1 MPDLSRRRFLG
12 AAALGAAGAI
22 GAVYGAG
29 SNDLEVTHH
38 DHPMAPGA
46 PPLRLALLTDMHSPH
61 DYVEGKRLIAE
72 VKRFRPDILAICG
85 DAVDQRGAEHRVQ
98 FYGAMDAPLGKFATL
113 GNWEYQ
119 GLCNL
124 AALKAY
130 YERVGVRLLVN
141 DALRID
147 HGGAAI
153 DLVGL
158 DDWRAG
164 LPDYSVLTRLPASP
178 GRTIVM
184 SHCPVTFDAI
194 QQVATR
200 PTTVLSGHTHGGQI
214 APFGLAILVPEG
226 SGPYVKGWYRA
237 SSGQHA
243 MYVSRGLGN
252 SGIPLRVGSR
262 PELVLM
268 TL

>member
-12 AAALGAAGAI
+12 AAVLGAAGTV
-22 GAVYGAG
+22 GALYSAG
-29 SNDLEVTHH
+29 SNDLEVTRHAN
-38 DHPMAPGA
+38 PLAAGA

-72 VKRFRPDILAICG
+72 VRRFKPDVIAIAG
-85 DAVDQRGAEHRVQ
+85 DAVDQHGHEHHVE
-98 FYGAMDAPLGKFATL
+98 FYGALDAPLGKFATL

-124 AALKAY
+124 AALRKY
-130 YERVGVRLLVN
+130 YERAGVRLLVN
-141 DALRID
+141 DALQLSVA
-147 HGGAAI
+147 GSPVN
-153 DLVGL
+153 LVGL

-164 LPDYSVLTRLPASP
+164 LPDYTILTRLPASP
-178 GRTIVM
+178 ARTIVM

-194 QQVATR
+194 KQVATR
-200 PTTVLSGHTHGGQI
+200 PTLVLSGHTHGGQI

-226 SGPYVKGWYRA
+226 SGPYVKGWYHSA
-237 SSGQHA
+237 SGGHS

-252 SGIPLRVGSR
+252 SGLPIRIGSR

>member
-12 AAALGAAGAI
+12 TAALGTAGAL
-22 GAVYGAG
+22 GALYGAS
-29 SNDLEVTHH
+29 SNELEVTTHG
-38 DHPMAPGA
+38 HPMAPGA

-61 DYVEGKRLIAE
+61 DYVEGKRLIAA
-72 VKRFRPDILAICG
+72 VRRFKPDVIAIAG
-85 DAVDQRGAEHRVQ
+85 DAVDQRGHEHHVE
-98 FYGAMDAPLGKFATL
+98 FYGAMDAPLGKYATL

-119 GLCNL
+119 GLCDL
-124 AALKAY
+124 SALKRH
-130 YERVGVRLLVN
+130 YEHAGVRLLVN
-141 DALRID
+141 DALRLNIN
-147 HGGAAI
+147 GAHV

-164 LPDYSVLTRLPASP
+164 LPDYGLLQRLPAGP
-178 GRTIVM
+178 ARTVVL
-184 SHCPVTFDAI
+184 SHCPVTFDAV
-194 QQVATR
+194 QQTATR
-200 PTTVLSGHTHGGQI
+200 PAVVLSGHTHGGQI

-226 SGPYVKGWYRA
+226 SGRYVKGWYE
-237 SSGQHA
+237 GVNGHA

-252 SGIPLRVGSR
+252 SGIPVRIGSR

>member
-12 AAALGAAGAI
+12 ALGLGTAGML
-22 GAVYGAG
+22 GAVYGAS

-38 DHPMAPGA
+38 TRSMAPGA
-46 PPLRLALLTDMHSPH
+46 APLRLAVITDMHSPH
-61 DYVEGKRLIAE
+61 DYVEGKRLIAH
-72 VKRFRPDILAICG
+72 VNRFAPHIIAIAG
-85 DAVDQRGAEHRVQ
+85 DAVDQRGHEHHVG
-98 FYGAMDAPLGKFATL
+98 FYGAMHATLGKFASF

-124 AALKAY
+124 KALEMY
-130 YERVGVRLLVN
+130 YERAGVRLLVN
-141 DALRID
+141 ESVRLDA
-147 HGGAAI
+147 GGAPV

-164 LPDYSVLTRLPASP
+164 LPDYTVLGRLPP
-178 GRTIVM
+178 GPSRTIVM
-184 SHCPVTFDAI
+184 SHCPVTFAPI
-194 QQVATR
+194 QQAATR
-200 PTTVLSGHTHGGQI
+200 PALVLAGHTHGGQI

-226 SGPYVKGWYRA
+226 SGPYVKGWYEGNA
-237 SSGQHA
+237 GHA

-252 SGIPLRVGSR
+252 SGLPVRIGSR

>member
-12 AAALGAAGAI
+12 AAVLGAAGVI
-22 GAVYGAG
+22 GGVYSAS
-29 SNDLEVTHH
+29 SNDLEVTSHA
-38 DHPMAPGA
+38 HPLAPGA

-61 DYVEGKRLIAE
+61 DYVEGKRLIAA
-72 VKRFRPDILAICG
+72 VQQFKPDIIAIAG
-85 DAVDQRGAEHRVQ
+85 DAVDQRGHEHHVE
-98 FYGAMDAPLGKFATL
+98 FYGALHAPLGKFATL

-124 AALKAY
+124 AALEKY

-141 DALRID
+141 DTVHLD
-147 HGGAAI
+147 VGGSPV

-164 LPDYSVLTRLPASP
+164 LPDYTLLTRLPSSP
-178 GRTIVM
+178 ARTIVM

-194 QQVATR
+194 RQVATR
-200 PTTVLSGHTHGGQI
+200 PALVLSGHTHGGQI

-226 SGPYVKGWYRA
+226 SGPYVKGWY
-237 SSGQHA
+237 HA
-243 MYVSRGLGN
+243 ATGGHALYVSRGLGN
-252 SGIPLRVGSR
+252 SGIPLRIGSR